1 LVVSNR
7 AVINRDHP
15 LLKTKFRRVKYL
27 DVSDF
32 ELANKM
38 IAAACVL
45 HNFIII
51 GDRVFPE
58 DENYSYEIDANV
70 EEQQNDIVMDEENYD
85 AIEKRRRIAE
95 EL

>member
-1 LVVSNR
+1 
-7 AVINRDHP
+7 
-15 LLKTKFRRVKYL
+15 
-27 DVSDF
+27 
-32 ELANKM
+32 M

-58 DENYSYEIDANV
+58 DENYEIDANV
-70 EEQQNDIVMDEENYD
+70 EEQQNDIVMDEENHD
-85 AIEKRRRIAE
+85 AIEKRRRIVE